1 MSYNHDPS
9 KSEIPPVK
17 YPTKSYMPNTFIFLI
32 LSTFIYSQNGIFP
45 EQSFSIQESS
55 IFLPINHSIKLSY
68 DHTTL
73 YKDGDA
79 IYNVATGRI
88 SRVIPSPDSDELFV
102 ISAIFQKGKEP
113 ATLNF
118 QAISGMEKTEPSWQI
133 KVPYDIGF
141 PDIVIH
147 DERVFF
153 LWSGS
158 QTYSV
163 FTLNGKMVGQYSLFD
178 ESPWNMEKV
187 ILGLVHNDQLFFLG
201 MQNAMLNSRRNI
213 TLFQLEPSLESNP
226 LATFDLVQ
234 PYFASFSPDNIL
246 AVVGSGSL
254 NGSVDPVPYLTLYDL
269 NGSENVITTPLEK
282 MPRKIRW
289 IHNQL
294 TLVYKDRVTIYDPTD
309 PENPVSINYG
319 REIHPI
325 DYAEVEN
332 SLLILAAKSVLP
344 SPKTIKYGTIS
355 LMRLDLP
362 KKTVSTYHVSSGS
375 FNKVK
380 LSHPDHSNAYFIQLD
395 DIVNQYNLEQ

>member
-1 MSYNHDPS
+1 MKNPA
-9 KSEIPPVK
+9 IK
-17 YPTKSYMPNTFIFLI
+17 YILNNFVFLI
-32 LSTFIYSQNGIFP
+32 LPTIIYSQNKAKL
-45 EQSFSIQESS
+45 EQTYSLQQSSSFLYINDSS
-55 IFLPINHSIKLSY
+55 ILSY
-68 DHTTL
+68 DHSTL

-79 IYNVATGRI
+79 IYNVSAGRI
-88 SRVIPSPDSDELFV
+88 SRVIPSPNSDELFV

-113 ATLNF
+113 AILNF
-118 QAISGMEKTEPSWQI
+118 QAISGMEKTKPSWQI
-133 KVPYDIGF
+133 KVPYDMGF

-147 DERVFF
+147 DDRVFF

-163 FTLNGKMVGQYSLFD
+163 FTMNGKMVGQYSLFD

-187 ILGLVHNDQLFFLG
+187 ILGMVHNDQLFFLG
-201 MQNAMLNSRRNI
+201 MQSARLNSRRNI

-226 LATFDLVQ
+226 LVSFDLVQ

-269 NGSENVITTPLEK
+269 TGSENVITTPLGK

-294 TLVYKDRVTIYDPTD
+294 TLVYKNRVIIYDPAD

-325 DYAEVEN
+325 DYAEVKN

-344 SPKTIKYGTIS
+344 SPKTITYGTII
-355 LMRLDLP
+355 LIRLDLP
-362 KKTVSTYHVSSGS
+362 KKIVSTYDVSSGS
-375 FNKVK
+375 FKNVK
-380 LSHPDHSNAYFIQLD
+380 LSHPDHSDTYFIQLD
-395 DIVNQYNLEQ
+395 DIVNQYDLEQ

>member
-1 MSYNHDPS
+1 M
-9 KSEIPPVK
+9 K
-17 YPTKSYMPNTFIFLI
+17 YSIERHRPNKFIFLI
-32 LSTFIYSQNGIFP
+32 LSTFIYCQSKVLP
-45 EQSFSIQESS
+45 EQSFTIQESS

-79 IYNVATGRI
+79 IYNVSAGRI

-113 ATLNF
+113 AILNF
-118 QAISGMEKTEPSWQI
+118 QAISGMEKTKPSWQI
-133 KVPYDIGF
+133 KVPYDMGF

-147 DERVFF
+147 DDRVFF

-163 FTLNGKMVGQYSLFD
+163 FTMNGKMVGQYSLFD

-187 ILGLVHNDQLFFLG
+187 ILGMVHNDQLFFLG
-201 MQNAMLNSRRNI
+201 MQSARLNSRRNI

-226 LATFDLVQ
+226 LVSFDLVQ

-269 NGSENVITTPLEK
+269 NGSENVITTPLGK

-294 TLVYKDRVTIYDPTD
+294 TLVYKNRVIIYDPAD

-325 DYAEVEN
+325 DYAEVKN

-344 SPKTIKYGTIS
+344 SPKTITYGTII
-355 LMRLDLP
+355 LIRLDLP
-362 KKTVSTYHVSSGS
+362 KKIVSTYDVSSGS
-375 FNKVK
+375 FKNVK
-380 LSHPDHSNAYFIQLD
+380 LSHPDHSDTYFIQLD
-395 DIVNQYNLEQ
+395 DIVNQYDLEQ

>member
-1 MSYNHDPS
+1 MKNPA
-9 KSEIPPVK
+9 IK
-17 YPTKSYMPNTFIFLI
+17 YILNNFVFLI
-32 LSTFIYSQNGIFP
+32 LPTIIYSQNKAKL
-45 EQSFSIQESS
+45 EQTYSLQQSSSFLYINDSS
-55 IFLPINHSIKLSY
+55 ILSY
-68 DHTTL
+68 DHSTL

-79 IYNVATGRI
+79 IYNVSAGRI

-113 ATLNF
+113 AILNF
-118 QAISGMEKTEPSWQI
+118 QAISGMEKTKPSWQI
-133 KVPYDIGF
+133 KVPYDMGF

-147 DERVFF
+147 DDRVFF

-163 FTLNGKMVGQYSLFD
+163 FTMNGKMVGQHSLFD

-187 ILGLVHNDQLFFLG
+187 ILGMVHNDQLFFLG
-201 MQNAMLNSRRNI
+201 MQTARLNSRRNV

-226 LATFDLVQ
+226 LVSFDLVQ
-234 PYFASFSPDNIL
+234 PYFASFSLKNIL

-269 NGSENVITTPLEK
+269 TGSENVITTPLGK

-294 TLVYKDRVTIYDPTD
+294 TLVYKNRVIIYDPAD

-325 DYAEVEN
+325 DYAEVKN

-344 SPKTIKYGTIS
+344 SPKTITYGTII
-355 LMRLDLP
+355 LIRLDLP
-362 KKTVSTYHVSSGS
+362 KKIVSTYDVSSGS
-375 FNKVK
+375 FKNVK
-380 LSHPDHSNAYFIQLD
+380 LSHPDHSDTYFIQLD
-395 DIVNQYNLEQ
+395 DIVNQYDLEQ

>member
-1 MSYNHDPS
+1 M
-9 KSEIPPVK
+9 K
-17 YPTKSYMPNTFIFLI
+17 YSIERHRPNKFIFLI
-32 LSTFIYSQNGIFP
+32 LSTFIYCQSKVLP
-45 EQSFSIQESS
+45 EQSFTIQESS

-79 IYNVATGRI
+79 IYNVSAGRI

-102 ISAIFQKGKEP
+102 ISAICQKGKEP
-113 ATLNF
+113 AILNF
-118 QAISGMEKTEPSWQI
+118 QAISGMEKTKPSWQI
-133 KVPYDIGF
+133 KVPYDMGF

-147 DERVFF
+147 DDRVFF

-163 FTLNGKMVGQYSLFD
+163 FTMNGKMVGQYSLFD

-187 ILGLVHNDQLFFLG
+187 ILGMVHNDQLFFLG
-201 MQNAMLNSRRNI
+201 MQTARLNSRRNV
-213 TLFQLEPSLESNP
+213 TLFQLEPSLESNH
-226 LATFDLVQ
+226 LVSFDLVQ
-234 PYFASFSPDNIL
+234 PYFASFSLKNIL

-294 TLVYKDRVTIYDPTD
+294 TLVYKDRVTIYEPAD

-325 DYAEVEN
+325 DYAEVKN
-332 SLLILAAKSVLP
+332 SLLILIMK
-344 SPKTIKYGTIS
+344 
-355 LMRLDLP
+355 
-362 KKTVSTYHVSSGS
+362 
-375 FNKVK
+375 
-380 LSHPDHSNAYFIQLD
+380 
-395 DIVNQYNLEQ
+395 

>member
-1 MSYNHDPS
+1 MKNPA
-9 KSEIPPVK
+9 IK
-17 YPTKSYMPNTFIFLI
+17 YILNNFVFLI
-32 LSTFIYSQNGIFP
+32 LPTIIYSQNRAKL
-45 EQSFSIQESS
+45 EQTYSLQQSSSFLYINDSS
-55 IFLPINHSIKLSY
+55 ILSY
-68 DHTTL
+68 DHSTL

-79 IYNVATGRI
+79 IYNVSAGRI
-88 SRVIPSPDSDELFV
+88 SRVIPSPNSDELFV

-113 ATLNF
+113 AILNF
-118 QAISGMEKTEPSWQI
+118 QAISGMEKTKPSWQI
-133 KVPYDIGF
+133 KVPYDMGF

-147 DERVFF
+147 DDRVFF

-163 FTLNGKMVGQYSLFD
+163 FTMNGKMVGQYSLFD

-187 ILGLVHNDQLFFLG
+187 ILGMVHNDQLFFLG
-201 MQNAMLNSRRNI
+201 MQTARLNSRRNV

-226 LATFDLVQ
+226 LVSFDLVQ
-234 PYFASFSPDNIL
+234 PYFASFSLKNIL

-269 NGSENVITTPLEK
+269 TGSENVITTPLGK

-294 TLVYKDRVTIYDPTD
+294 TLVYKNRVIIYDPAD

-325 DYAEVEN
+325 DYAEVKN

-344 SPKTIKYGTIS
+344 SPKTITYGTII
-355 LMRLDLP
+355 LIRLDLP
-362 KKTVSTYHVSSGS
+362 KKTVSTYDVSSGS
-375 FNKVK
+375 FKNVK
-380 LSHPDHSNAYFIQLD
+380 LSHPDHSDTYFIQLD
-395 DIVNQYNLEQ
+395 DIVNQYDLEQ

>member
-1 MSYNHDPS
+1 M
-9 KSEIPPVK
+9 
-17 YPTKSYMPNTFIFLI
+17 
-32 LSTFIYSQNGIFP
+32 
-45 EQSFSIQESS
+45 
-55 IFLPINHSIKLSY
+55 
-68 DHTTL
+68 
-73 YKDGDA
+73 
-79 IYNVATGRI
+79 IYNVSAGRI
-88 SRVIPSPDSDELFV
+88 SRVIPSPNSDELFV
-102 ISAIFQKGKEP
+102 ISAIVHKGKEP
-113 ATLNF
+113 AILNF
-118 QAISGMEKTEPSWQI
+118 QAISGMEKTKPSWQI

-147 DERVFF
+147 DNRVFF
-153 LWSGS
+153 LWSRS

-163 FTLNGKMVGQYSLFD
+163 FTMNGKMVGQYSLFD

-187 ILGLVHNDQLFFLG
+187 ILGIAHNDHLFFLG
-201 MQNAMLNSRRNI
+201 MQSARLKSRSNV

-294 TLVYKDRVTIYDPTD
+294 TLVYKDRVTIYDPAD
-309 PENPVSINYG
+309 PGNPVSINYG

-332 SLLILAAKSVLP
+332 SLLILAAKSILP
-344 SPKTIKYGTIS
+344 SPKTITYGTII
-355 LMRLDLP
+355 LIRLDLP
-362 KKTVSTYHVSSGS
+362 KKTVSTYDVSSGS
-375 FNKVK
+375 FKNVK
-380 LSHPDHSNAYFIQLD
+380 LSHPDHSDTYFIQLD
-395 DIVNQYNLEQ
+395 DIVNQYDLEQ